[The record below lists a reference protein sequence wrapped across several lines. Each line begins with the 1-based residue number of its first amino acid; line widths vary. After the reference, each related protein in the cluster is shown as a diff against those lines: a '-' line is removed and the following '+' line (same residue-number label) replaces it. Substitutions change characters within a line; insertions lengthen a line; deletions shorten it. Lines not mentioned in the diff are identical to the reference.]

1 MKTMLGHKLWQ
12 ARVIPSAAWCKNQV
26 RVREV
31 LSCERPG
38 SALGRFRTKHEFN
51 PGSFELRW
59 CSYGSQIEDAQTWLL
74 GHAVYLPSDVS
85 RYPYYQ
91 LESFW
96 RFPLIPSVQWRM
108 CRTTES
114 SVFRPPCP
122 WEVFVIPLKLSSPWV
137 QYAKLA
143 SGSAP
148 AGSNHGFTDSLKQK
162 KQGKPERGILNRTY
176 YGTVGEE
183 QKKKTRHIF
192 SYGQHGFTKW

>member
-1 MKTMLGHKLWQ
+1 MNSIQEALDFDDVAMEVRLKMRKLGYLDMQYIYRPMCLDTRIANW
-12 ARVIPSAAWCKNQV
+12 N
-26 RVREV
+26 
-31 LSCERPG
+31 LSG
-38 SALGRFRTKHEFN
+38 VFHS
-51 PGSFELRW
+51 S
-59 CSYGSQIEDAQTWLL
+59 
-74 GHAVYLPSDVS
+74 
-85 RYPYYQ
+85 
-91 LESFW
+91 
-96 RFPLIPSVQWRM
+96 PSVQWRM

-148 AGSNHGFTDSLKQK
+148 VGSNHGLTDSLKQK

-176 YGTVGEE
+176 YGAVGDE

-192 SYGQHGFTKW
+192 SYGQHGFTKR